1 MNFLILKTIIESTI
15 QNYNHQNQ
23 NAKISENNVT
33 ITSFSPKGVDLLIRC
48 PHTGK
53 EMTVRAEVNFMNG
66 PLPTNFSIAGGG
78 LPDVS
83 GHINDSDVT
92 DIRQA
97 LKNTTNIADL
107 FGEQE

>member
-23 NAKISENNVT
+23 NAKISENNVS
-33 ITSFSPKGVDLLIRC
+33 IVKLNSKGVDLLIRC

-53 EMTVRAEVNFMNG
+53 EVNVRAEVNFMNG

-78 LPDVS
+78 MPEVK
-83 GHINDSDVT
+83 GQINDNDVT
-92 DIRQA
+92 QIRQA
-97 LKNTTNIADL
+97 LKDTTSVADL